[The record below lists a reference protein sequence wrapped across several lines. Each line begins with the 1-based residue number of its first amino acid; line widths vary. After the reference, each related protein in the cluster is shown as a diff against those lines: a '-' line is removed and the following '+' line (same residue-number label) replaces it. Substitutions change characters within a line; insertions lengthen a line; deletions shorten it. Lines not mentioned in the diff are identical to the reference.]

1 MRIKFKPWAK
11 DYIKEHDDF
20 FVQDEA
26 HLESLLSKYDE
37 VFLEIGCGKG
47 RFSIEMAK
55 HNPNVLYIALE
66 RYDSVIVKAG
76 QKQEEEQVDN
86 LYFYSNDIVN
96 VKDFACLK
104 NRISNIYLNFSDPW
118 PKKRH
123 AKRRL
128 TSEYYLNIYDH
139 ILKEDG
145 NIFFKTD
152 NQQLFEYSL
161 VSFNEWGWSIVDLCL
176 DLHNTDRPN
185 IRTEYED
192 KFSNQG
198 FRINYCQLKRSKDV
212 RGVKNPN

>member
-11 DYIKEHDDF
+11 DYIKEHDAF

-26 HLESLLSKYDE
+26 HLETLLAKYDE
-37 VFLEIGCGKG
+37 VYLEIGCGKG

-55 HNPNVLYIALE
+55 QNTNVLYIALE

-139 ILKEDG
+139 ILKPDG

-176 DLHNTDRPN
+176 DLHNTDRLN

-192 KFSNQG
+192 KFSSQG
-198 FRINYCQLKRSKDV
+198 FRINYCQVKRSKDV
-212 RGVKNPN
+212 GGVKNPN

>member
-26 HLESLLSKYDE
+26 HLESLLAKYDE
-37 VFLEIGCGKG
+37 VYLEIGCGKG

-55 HNPNVLYIALE
+55 QNPNVLYIALE

-139 ILKEDG
+139 ILKPDG

-176 DLHNTDRPN
+176 DLHNTDRLN

-192 KFSNQG
+192 KFSSQG
-198 FRINYCQLKRSKDV
+198 FRINYCHVKRSKDV
-212 RGVKNPN
+212 RGIKNPN

>member
-26 HLESLLSKYDE
+26 HLETLLAKYDE
-37 VFLEIGCGKG
+37 VYLEIGCGKG

-55 HNPNVLYIALE
+55 QNPNVLYIALE

-139 ILKEDG
+139 ILKPDG

-176 DLHNTDRPN
+176 DLHNTDRLN

-192 KFSNQG
+192 KFSSQG
-198 FRINYCQLKRSKDV
+198 FRINYCQVKRSKDV
-212 RGVKNPN
+212 RRVKNPN

>member
-26 HLESLLSKYDE
+26 HLETLLAKYDE
-37 VFLEIGCGKG
+37 VYLEIGCGKG

-55 HNPNVLYIALE
+55 QNPNVLYIALE

-96 VKDFACLK
+96 IKDFACLK

-139 ILKEDG
+139 ILKPDG

-176 DLHNTDRPN
+176 DLHNSDRLN

-192 KFSNQG
+192 KFSSQG
-198 FRINYCQLKRSKDV
+198 FRINYCQVKRSKDV
-212 RGVKNPN
+212 GGVKNPN